1 MVLGQSSK
9 GQKSNN
15 IRGTSLSRKSG
26 KGRIYWLSIPVIP
39 SQQKSLGV
47 NVVLGTPLYLTKHT
61 LNAHAGEPTG
71 STRPFGFTSLEP
83 EK

>member
-15 IRGTSLSRKSG
+15 IRGTSLSRKRG

-47 NVVLGTPLYLTKHT
+47 NVVLGTPLYLTIHT
-61 LNAHAGEPTG
+61 LTPT
-71 STRPFGFTSLEP
+71 LESP
-83 EK
+83 PAPQGHLDSHP